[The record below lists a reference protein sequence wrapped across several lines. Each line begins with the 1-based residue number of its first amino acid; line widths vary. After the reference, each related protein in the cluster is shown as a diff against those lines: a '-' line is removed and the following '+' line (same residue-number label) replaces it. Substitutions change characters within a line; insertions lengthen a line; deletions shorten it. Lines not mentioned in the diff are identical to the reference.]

1 VNDGNTDKILRLSP
15 FLLRRWKLQVLDLRT
30 VHQNFWKIWSGNMA
44 GHCTPQAKSRNQA
57 EAIPLSTGV
66 KQPLRLIV
74 DLNLELS
81 DLDELQIYL
90 FEWVLQR
97 KSLI

>member
-44 GHCTPQAKSRNQA
+44 GHCTPQAKSSN
-57 EAIPLSTGV
+57 
-66 KQPLRLIV
+66 
-74 DLNLELS
+74 
-81 DLDELQIYL
+81 
-90 FEWVLQR
+90 
-97 KSLI
+97 